1 MIFVKKELEFE
12 NFSVFLKLKFMF
24 IILRITIHKKKF
36 SNKEN
41 GLYVKILQ
49 DTN

>member
-1 MIFVKKELEFE
+1 MSVFCQRYSS
-12 NFSVFLKLKFMF
+12 SVFLKLKFMF